1 MLTPRTRGNT
11 PYVASK
17 KYIPAD
23 GEVIRVE
30 DHILVL
36 NYTFVGKMNKFYDD
50 HVDYARPGDP
60 ANTGRRAD
68 ARDFRA
74 IVQRCYYA
82 PPDSTDVVV
91 DSGRIAFRHPAF
103 PGYLFIAVLEGV
115 TEHRLRGELTFI
127 SLIYER
133 KPAADRRVEMYAV
146 PAVDW
151 PPPDCPKTEALHR
164 LERGRIAL
172 DLWIK
177 MAPDRHPKLDD
188 AYAARR
194 SVIVEIDRLLRLPD
208 EEWMTPFEEG
218 IFDNE
223 ESE

>member
-1 MLTPRTRGNT
+1 MLTPRQRDSV
-11 PYVASK
+11 PRVASK
-17 KYIPAD
+17 KYFPQE
-23 GEVIRVE
+23 GEAIRVE

-36 NYTFVGKMNKFYDD
+36 SFTFVARMNRYYDE

-60 ANTGRRAD
+60 ANTGRQAEGRDLKAVVKRA
-68 ARDFRA
+68 
-74 IVQRCYYA
+74 YYA
-82 PPDSTDVVV
+82 PPDSLDVPV
-91 DSGRIAFRHPAF
+91 DWPRLAFRHEDF
-103 PGYLFIAVLEGV
+103 PGHLLIAVLEGI
-115 TEHRLRGELTFI
+115 TPTRLKGELTFVGMTD
-127 SLIYER
+127 ER
-133 KPAADRRVEMYAV
+133 KPAREMRVEMYAV

-188 AYAARR
+188 AYASRR

-208 EEWMTPFEEG
+208 EEWAALPEDG

-223 ESE
+223 EGE